1 MAKFPGDGD
10 GSVTGFATAKTDP
23 VGADIILIADSE
35 AGTAFD
41 GALVTF
47 ADFKAVGTFI
57 NVDTTPYTAAA
68 FSVIIANDDSAA
80 AAVNLPAVATS
91 AGRTYTIKKEGSSGN
106 ITVSG
111 SGAENI
117 DGANTAVLTTQY
129 ESITVVCDG
138 VEWWII

>member
-1 MAKFPGDGD
+1 MATFPLGYTTA
-10 GSVTGFATAKTDP
+10 TGISGTDKATLVA
-23 VGADIILIADSE
+23 ADKLLIQDSE
-35 AGTAFD
+35 ASDVGKT
-41 GALVTF
+41 VTF
-47 ADFKAVGTFI
+47 AAISSFTTYI
-57 NVDTTPYTAAA
+57 NVDTTPYTAAG

-91 AGRTYTIKKEGSSGN
+91 AGLTYTIKKEGSSGN

>member
-1 MAKFPGDGD
+1 MATFPTTPAVLGTKA
-10 GSVTGFATAKTDP
+10 SAVA
-23 VGADIILIADSE
+23 ADTLLISDSADSNKGKVVTL
-35 AGTAFD
+35 AVVKAF
-41 GALVTF
+41 T
-47 ADFKAVGTFI
+47 TYI
-57 NVDTTPYTAAA
+57 NVDTTPYPAAG
-68 FSVIIANDDSAA
+68 FSIIIANDDAA
-80 AAVNLPAVATS
+80 AASVTLPAVATS
-91 AGRTYTIKKEGSSGN
+91 AGLTYTIKKEGSSGN